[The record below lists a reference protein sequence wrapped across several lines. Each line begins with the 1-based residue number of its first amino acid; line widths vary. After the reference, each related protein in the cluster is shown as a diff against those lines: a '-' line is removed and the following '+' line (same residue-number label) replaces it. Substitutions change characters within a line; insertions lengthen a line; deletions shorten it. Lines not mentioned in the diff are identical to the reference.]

1 MALEPL
7 GTDEERTAK
16 TPEIPGITVLLN
28 KIQQAEKSATFIQ
41 HAWKV
46 TEHRDF

>member
-7 GTDEERTAK
+7 GTDEERRVE
-16 TPEIPGITVLLN
+16 TPENQVITVLLN

-46 TEHRDF
+46 TEHWDL